1 MILYEMLDL
10 CRLIVALVIDLF
22 PPRAES
28 TSGYVDRNGNRK
40 AKQARKVMSGSL
52 SYKMTSYRNV
62 MRLLLAIVA
71 NSAATDA

>member
-1 MILYEMLDL
+1 MS
-10 CRLIVALVIDLF
+10 VAGAALLF
-22 PPRAES
+22 GIGTEALP
-28 TSGYVDRNGNRK
+28 GYVDRNGNRK
-40 AKQARKVMSGSL
+40 AKQTRKVMSGSL